1 MSQKTFNTAG
11 PCDPER
17 HYLLPP
23 EARLGAALPLIE
35 NGNYFVVHAPRQ
47 SGKTTSF
54 QTLARRI
61 TAEGRFVA
69 IWASCENAQAGG
81 EDAATAVALVV
92 QAISDEGRRLPQ
104 ELRPPAPAELGP
116 VEKLSLLEAFL
127 TRWAETCP
135 RPIVLFLDEI
145 DSLLGNSLISVL
157 RQLRKGYSRIPRLFP
172 QSVALIG
179 LRDVRDYRLEV
190 SSALRRRDFSFLN
203 FTMESLAL
211 TNFTAEETASLCRQH
226 QQGTGQIF
234 EGQALQRLFALTQG
248 QPWLVNALA
257 RSLVEVEAAKSESP
271 IQEADVVQAADRLLL
286 EHPAHLALLT
296 KSLTEPRLRRV
307 IEVVLEGGFFATE
320 VTPADLQYAVDQGL
334 LRWQDGHLAPANP
347 IYLEIISRVLGAS
360 NTIPPW
366 TGIGK
371 TNASSTGVV
380 GSAS

>member
-69 IWASCENAQAGG
+69 IWASCENAQAAG

-104 ELRPPAPAELGP
+104 ELRPPAPTELGP

-135 RPIVLFLDEI
+135 RPVVLFLDEI

-157 RQLRKGYSRIPRLFP
+157 RQLRKGYSRIPRTFP
-172 QSVALIG
+172 HSVALIG
-179 LRDVRDYRLEV
+179 LRDVRDYRLE
-190 SSALRRRDFSFLN
+190 AGTAPPRRDFSFLN
-203 FTMESLAL
+203 FTVESLAL
-211 TNFTAEETASLCRQH
+211 PNFTAEETASLCRQH
-226 QQGTGQIF
+226 QQSTGQVF
-234 EGQALQRLFALTQG
+234 EEQALQRLFALTQG

-257 RSLVEVEAAKSESP
+257 RSLVEVEANPKVP
-271 IQEADVVQAADRLLL
+271 IQEVNVVQAGNRLLL
-286 EHPAHLALLT
+286 EHPPHLVLLT
-296 KSLTEPRLRRV
+296 ECLAEPRLRRV
-307 IEVVLEGGFFATE
+307 IEVVLEGGLFAAE
-320 VTPADLQYAVDQGL
+320 VTPADLQYAVDLGL
-334 LRWQDGHLAPANP
+334 LRWQDGNLAPANP
-347 IYLEIISRVLGAS
+347 IYLAAISPVLESS
-360 NTIPPW
+360 NLIRPW

-371 TNASSTGVV
+371 TNASSSGVAE
-380 GSAS
+380 SAS